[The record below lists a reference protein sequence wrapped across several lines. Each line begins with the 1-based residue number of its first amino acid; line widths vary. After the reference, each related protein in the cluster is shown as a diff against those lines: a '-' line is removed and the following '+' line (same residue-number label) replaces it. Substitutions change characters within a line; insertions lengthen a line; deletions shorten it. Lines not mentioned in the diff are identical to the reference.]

1 MEKLKEIYAYERK
14 RLHVHHTSVERRTT
28 MFEKFGN
35 FNTYEEINATAQGL
49 KNEGDTENL
58 YTLAAENGIDK
69 ETAQMYAEGK
79 IPCLCDI
86 QSAAM
91 GKLDIEAAELKT
103 EEIMADWVEY
113 IKGSIAK
120 DDKLAAAV
128 RNSSKNLKACIAE
141 LLKWSFKNAKPMDK
155 DILKAAGVNQHCTL
169 GIPGMGKAKKI
180 IREYYSGRQEPCRKK
195 K

>member
-1 MEKLKEIYAYERK
+1 MDTVERPHME
-14 RLHVHHTSVERRTT
+14 ERRTT

-86 QSAAM
+86 QSAAI
-91 GKLDIEAAELKT
+91 D
-103 EEIMADWVEY
+103 
-113 IKGSIAK
+113 
-120 DDKLAAAV
+120 
-128 RNSSKNLKACIAE
+128 
-141 LLKWSFKNAKPMDK
+141 
-155 DILKAAGVNQHCTL
+155 
-169 GIPGMGKAKKI
+169 
-180 IREYYSGRQEPCRKK
+180 RKSVV
-195 K
+195 